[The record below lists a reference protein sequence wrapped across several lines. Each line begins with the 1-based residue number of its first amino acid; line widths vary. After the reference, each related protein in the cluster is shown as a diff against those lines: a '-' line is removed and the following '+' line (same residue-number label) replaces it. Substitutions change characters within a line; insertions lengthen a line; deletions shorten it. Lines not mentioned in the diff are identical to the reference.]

1 MWVRGAAG
9 RTTCRRRVS
18 ARRSNSAGGGID
30 LLDTTLQQWTM
41 LNFPVNPLRPRHEV
55 VRVLLKHAIKKSLQR
70 WNSGANNSHSPPH
83 HRSIAPRRTPQ
94 LSSAGGDI
102 IIARPTLSAGLLADT
117 TDRRGSS
124 IPRMTPRPPLLAAC
138 PRTDDRP
145 TTTETGAAR
154 GG

>member
-94 LSSAGGDI
+94 LSAGGDI